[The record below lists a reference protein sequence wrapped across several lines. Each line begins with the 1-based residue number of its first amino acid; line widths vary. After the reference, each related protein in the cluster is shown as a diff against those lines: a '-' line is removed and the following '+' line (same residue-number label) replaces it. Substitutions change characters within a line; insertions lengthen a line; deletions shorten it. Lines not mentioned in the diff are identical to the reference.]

1 MNNLIALVGSV
12 GSDWGFWAAYSSL
25 KLRSDII
32 EIVTHHELT

>member
-1 MNNLIALVGSV
+1 MNNLIALVGSN
-12 GSDWGFWAAYSSL
+12 WGFWAAYSSL